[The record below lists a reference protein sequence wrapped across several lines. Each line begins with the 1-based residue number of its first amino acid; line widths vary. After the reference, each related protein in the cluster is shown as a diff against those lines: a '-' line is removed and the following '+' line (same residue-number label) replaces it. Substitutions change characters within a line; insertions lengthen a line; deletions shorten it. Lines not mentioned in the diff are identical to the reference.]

1 MLMFILYMFF
11 NILFKHYPTPANTP
25 SLEEVIPGTSS
36 QDAGE
41 EDPWGPDGSDEDIL
55 GDVAAIER
63 EEAEFR
69 EAQRMSR

>member
-1 MLMFILYMFF
+1 MFILVMFF
-11 NILFKHYPTPANTP
+11 NVLFKHYPASTAVP
-25 SLEEVIPGTSS
+25 SPEEAIPGTSS

-41 EDPWGPDGSDEDIL
+41 ELDPWGPDEDIL

-63 EEAEFR
+63 KEAEFR

>member
-1 MLMFILYMFF
+1 MFILFTLP
-11 NILFKHYPTPANTP
+11 NILFKHYPASTAVP
-25 SLEEVIPGTSS
+25 SPEEAIPGTSS

-41 EDPWGPDGSDEDIL
+41 EDPWGPEGPDEDIL
-55 GDVAAIER
+55 GDVVAIER

>member
-1 MLMFILYMFF
+1 MFILFMLS
-11 NILFKHYPTPANTP
+11 NILFKHYPALAAVP
-25 SLEEVIPGTSS
+25 SLEEAIPGTSS

-41 EDPWGPDGSDEDIL
+41 EDPWGPDEDIL

>member
-1 MLMFILYMFF
+1 MSVFYMFL
-11 NILFKHYPTPANTP
+11 NILLKHYPTPANTP

-41 EDPWGPDGSDEDIL
+41 EDPWGPDGSDDDIL
-55 GDVAAIER
+55 DVAAIER

>member
-1 MLMFILYMFF
+1 MFVFYMFL
-11 NILFKHYPTPANTP
+11 NILLKHYPTPANTP

-41 EDPWGPDGSDEDIL
+41 EDPWGPDGSDDDIL
-55 GDVAAIER
+55 DVAAIER